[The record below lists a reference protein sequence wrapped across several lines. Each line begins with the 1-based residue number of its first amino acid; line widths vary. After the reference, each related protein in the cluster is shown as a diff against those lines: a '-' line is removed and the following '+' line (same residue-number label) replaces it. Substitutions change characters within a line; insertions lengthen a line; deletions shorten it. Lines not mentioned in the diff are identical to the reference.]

1 VLFRSVDKTATF
13 CGPTPA
19 AAEGTVMTDPA
30 NAKRVLCDT
39 TWSEETGGQL
49 LKAQSDDLAGN
60 TGFDSHTVKVDKTKP
75 TIAASPNG
83 AQGSNGWYK
92 GPVTVTFACTDPA
105 AANGAAGSGIATCP
119 AAEVIGNGLNQT
131 VSGTAEDKADNKAT
145 VSTPPLNVDTDG
157 PKVDVTG
164 VASGGVYT
172 MGSVPKAGC
181 TASDVGPSGI
191 DGACQVTVS
200 GGLANGVGTLT
211 FTATAKDQAGNITTV
226 TGSYRVLYNVPQG
239 TAFWLQPINDTAHEV
254 NATTSV
260 FKAGSTVPAKFRLR
274 DANGQAIQTNS
285 APVWLTPVKGSATT
299 APVDETVYSDPTDTG
314 TTFRWS
320 ATDQHYQ
327 YNWASPKNGAGSYW
341 RIGAKLDDGSVH
353 TVNIALR

>member
-1 VLFRSVDKTATF
+1 VDKTATF
-13 CGPTPA
+13 CGATPA

-30 NAKRVLCDT
+30 NAKRVFCDT
-39 TWSEETGGQL
+39 TWSAETAGQL
-49 LKAQSDDLAGN
+49 LKAHADDLAGN
-60 TGFDSHTVKVDKTKP
+60 TGYDSHTVKVDKTKP
-75 TIAASPNG
+75 TISASPSG
-83 AQGSNGWYK
+83 TQGSNGWYK
-92 GPVTVTFACTDPA
+92 GPVTVTFTCSDPA

-119 AAEVIGNGLNQT
+119 AAEVIGNGANQT
-131 VSGTAEDKADNKAT
+131 VSGTAEDRADNKA
-145 VSTPPLNVDTDG
+145 STSAGPFNVDTDG

-172 MGSVPKAGC
+172 QGSVPKAAC
-181 TASDVGPSGI
+181 TASDVGPSGL
-191 DGACQVTVS
+191 DGSCQVTVS
-200 GGLANGVGTLT
+200 GGLANGVGTFT

-226 TGSYRVLYNVPQG
+226 TGSYRVTYNMPQG

-299 APVDETVYSDPTDTG
+299 APVDESVYSDPADTTG
-314 TTFRWS
+314 TFRWS

-341 RIGAKLDDGSVH
+341 RIGVKLDDGSVQ